1 MGIPVSSP
9 GDGAPLLLVSRSRL
23 FRECLAC
30 RLAKGRRF
38 RVAAAFDGLTPA
50 LEESAAHAAELLL
63 IDGSSLAEEDLALLR
78 GHTADTPKVVILGL
92 ARGARHLQR
101 YVEAGV
107 AGYLLRDAPLSEL
120 TEALEAVLRGERVCG
135 GRVARHLID
144 RLAALGRR
152 ARRRQAMEAL
162 RLTPRQMEVLR
173 LVAQGLGNEQVAQR
187 LGLSPFTVKNHVHN
201 ILERLGV
208 SDRTEA
214 VSYAYRRR
222 WLG

>member
-1 MGIPVSSP
+1 M
-9 GDGAPLLLVSRSRL
+9 LLVSGSRL
-23 FRECLAC
+23 FRECLEC
-30 RLAKGRRF
+30 RLAKSPRF
-38 RVAAAFDGLTPA
+38 RVAAAFESLAPA
-50 LEESAAHAAELLL
+50 LAQCPAHEAELLL
-63 IDGSSLAEEDLALLR
+63 LDGNSLAEEDLSLLHDR
-78 GHTADTPKVVILGL
+78 GEDMPKVVILGL
-92 ARGARHLQR
+92 ARGASHLR
-101 YVEAGV
+101 DYAEAGV
-107 AGYLLRDAPLSEL
+107 AGYLLRDAPLAEL

-135 GRVARHLID
+135 GRVARHLVD
-144 RLAALGRR
+144 RLSRLGRR

-173 LVAQGLGNEQVAQR
+173 LIAQGLGNEQMADR

-214 VSYAYRRR
+214 VDYAHRRR